1 MLQVLATPVWEK
13 IARLKEI
20 EWKSGPTGKDGHF
33 YFKNIYKTIQRQLVN
48 LERNWRTGNCTT
60 RKFDC
65 GLPDIAT
72 PFVYQGVLNILSDK
86 YLAAAQEDFTIE
98 LWNRKTWDCE
108 KVFRGHED
116 RVACLQ
122 FYDNYLISGSSD
134 KTIKVWD
141 LETSELASCFLHSIY
156 NQIICVNIFTVE
168 LCSRF
173 FRRCRL
179 VEVQEWV
186 SHQSIIRHE
195 FNATYARILFNCSPH
210 EQSTKH

>member
-20 EWKSGPTGKDGHF
+20 EWKSGPTGKHGHF

-65 GLPDIAT
+65 GLPDTAT
-72 PFVYQGVLNILSDK
+72 PFTLSDK
-86 YLAAAQEDFTIE
+86 YLAAAQEDFTIK

-141 LETSELASCFLHSIY
+141 LETVELASSLRAPYIHHTI
-156 NQIICVNIFTVE
+156 
-168 LCSRF
+168 
-173 FRRCRL
+173 
-179 VEVQEWV
+179 
-186 SHQSIIRHE
+186 
-195 FNATYARILFNCSPH
+195 
-210 EQSTKH
+210 